1 MRTRTG
7 ENASM
12 LAETAVDFVRTCCK
26 EAAAAARVSLAHLDF
41 LIMEKCIMSC
51 DETKQFDVI
60 ILGSGIGGS
69 TLATILAKHQA
80 RVLMIDK
87 GTHPRFAIGEAI
99 TSHTE
104 ILLSLLS
111 HYYSVPELEYL
122 SSFRGISENIS
133 ASACGSKRS
142 FGFLYHQEGK
152 EQSPQERIQWG
163 IGNSSHLFRQEIDH
177 YLVKLAVKYGAK
189 LLPETN
195 IIDIDI
201 DDKEVVIKTETGEHF
216 NANYL
221 VDASGYNSL
230 IAKKLNLRE
239 NPPRFKSYSRSIF
252 THMVGVKPV
261 DDCLQVNSD
270 NIMPWHQG
278 TAHHVFDGGWMWV
291 IPFNNHEKSTNPIC
305 SIGLNLDSR
314 RFPKTE
320 VSPEQ
325 EFENFISRFPSI
337 ATQFETAK
345 PVRNWI
351 STGRLQ
357 YSSHSC
363 IGKRFYLLP
372 HASGFIDPIFSPGLI
387 QTFTSIIPLAALILK
402 AIASNDFSTK
412 HFAPLER
419 LQQDIFDYNDRITNC
434 TYIAFTNFS
443 LMNAW
448 LRVWVFQH
456 IIGGSYKLLFTELLG
471 LLVED
476 YPEHIAKVEF
486 KAKDLS
492 QLTESCYLKTID
504 PRPQGWKKDFVEEAI
519 AEVEKV
525 EKGLLSP
532 EEAALNIVSI
542 LNSTSWLFKL
552 CGLGEPSKCFMDIP
566 KSKRFNISLL
576 TYAFWLKF
584 FVKKETKPF
593 ELNLKDYINGVRLG
607 II

>member
-1 MRTRTG
+1 M
-7 ENASM
+7 
-12 LAETAVDFVRTCCK
+12 V
-26 EAAAAARVSLAHLDF
+26 
-41 LIMEKCIMSC
+41 C
-51 DETKQFDVI
+51 DMTKQFDVI

-69 TLATILAKHQA
+69 ILATILAKHQA

-104 ILLSLLS
+104 RLLSLLS

-122 SSFRGISENIS
+122 SSFQAISENIS
-133 ASACGSKRS
+133 PSACGYKRS

-163 IGNSSHLFRQEIDH
+163 VGNSSHLFRQEIDH
-177 YLVKLAVKYGAK
+177 YLVKLAIKYGAN

-201 DDKEVVIKTETGEHF
+201 DEKEVVIKIETGEQF

-221 VDASGYNSL
+221 VDASGYNSV
-230 IAKKLNLRE
+230 IAQKLNLRE
-239 NPPRFKSYSRSIF
+239 NPPRFKSHSRSIF

-261 DDCLQVNSD
+261 DDCLQVNHDS
-270 NIMPWHQG
+270 IMPWHKG
-278 TAHHVFDGGWMWV
+278 TTHHVFDGGWMWV
-291 IPFNNHEKSTNPIC
+291 IPFNNHEKSTNPVC
-305 SIGLNLDSR
+305 SIGLNLDIR

-320 VSPEQ
+320 MSPEQ

-345 PVRNWI
+345 PVRNWT
-351 STGRLQ
+351 STGQLQ

-363 IGKRFYLLP
+363 MGKRFYLLP

-402 AIASNDFSTK
+402 AVSSNDFSTK
-412 HFAPLER
+412 YFAPLER
-419 LQQDIFDYNDRITNC
+419 FQQEIFDYNDRIANC
-434 TYIAFTNFS
+434 TYIAFTNFN

-448 LRVWVFQH
+448 LRVWVLQH
-456 IIGGSYKLLFTELLG
+456 LMGGSFKLLFGELLE
-471 LLVED
+471 LLIED
-476 YPEHIAKVEF
+476 YPEHKAKVEF
-486 KAKDLS
+486 KLKDLS
-492 QLTESCYLKTID
+492 RLTEFDCLKNID
-504 PRPQGWKKDFVEEAI
+504 PRTQGWSRDFVEEAI

-525 EKGLLSP
+525 ETGLLSP
-532 EEAALNIVSI
+532 EKAAFNIMSLI
-542 LNSTSWLFKL
+542 NSTSWLFKL
-552 CGLGEPSKCFMDIP
+552 CGLGEPSIRFMDILN
-566 KSKRFNISLL
+566 SKRFYISLI

-584 FVKKETKPF
+584 FVKREIKPF
-593 ELNLKDYINGVRLG
+593 ELNLRDYIGGVRLG